1 MFGESDLEQFDVVI
15 VGAGLSGI
23 GMACQ
28 LLTRLPKKTF
38 VILEGRDRLGGTW
51 DLFRFPGIRSDAD
64 MYTMAYRFRPWRGPK
79 AIAGGPSILEYIT
92 ETASEFGLGDRIRYR
107 HRVVRASWSS
117 DEALWTVE
125 AEIGEKKQLSRFLC
139 RFLCLCTGYYE
150 YERGYTPEWP
160 GVERFRG
167 PLVHPQQWPQDL
179 DYAGKRVVVI
189 GSGATAIT
197 LVPAMAQSAEHVTML
212 QRSPSYI
219 LSLPSEDP
227 LAKRVRGRLPA
238 KAAYALVRW
247 KNVLLS
253 MFFFNLSRK
262 RPEVMKRLV
271 AKGVQQHLGQ
281 EYSEDFTPKY
291 NPWDQRMCF
300 APDGDFFL
308 AVRSGKASVVTDE
321 IETFTES
328 GLQLRSGATLEADI
342 IVTATGLVMR
352 IFSGLQLAVDGEPVD
367 LRKKLMYKGMML
379 DDVPNMAAA
388 IGYTNA
394 PWTLKSDL
402 TADYVCRLL
411 KYMDRRG
418 YEYCIPCRNGFEIR
432 EEPAVDFSSG
442 YIQRALPYLPRQGS
456 RRPWRLYQNYVR
468 DLLTLRYGGIEDE
481 AMNFVRK
488 TETLDLKAAESPIE
502 QV

>member
-1 MFGESDLEQFDVVI
+1 MLPESDLEQFDVVI

-23 GMACQ
+23 GTACH
-28 LLTRLPKKTF
+28 LRSRLPGKTF

-79 AIAGGPSILEYIT
+79 AIADGASILEYIT
-92 ETASEFGLGDRIRYR
+92 ETASEFGLEDRIRYR
-107 HRVVRASWSS
+107 HRVVRVSWSS
-117 DEALWTVE
+117 DETLWTVE
-125 AEIGEKKQLSRFLC
+125 TEVGPDRELSRIRC
-139 RFLCLCTGYYE
+139 KFLCLCTGYYE
-150 YERGYTPEWP
+150 YEGGYTPEWP

-167 PLVHPQQWPQDL
+167 TLAHPQHWPQEL
-179 DYAGKRVVVI
+179 DYSGKRVVVI

-197 LVPAMAQSAEHVTML
+197 VVPAMAKSAEHVTML

-219 LSLPSEDP
+219 LALPSEDP
-227 LAKRVRGRLPA
+227 LAKLIRGRLPP
-238 KAAYALVRW
+238 KAAYELVRW

-253 MFFFNLSRK
+253 IFFFNLSRK
-262 RPEVMKRLV
+262 RPEAMKRLV
-271 AKGVQQHLGQ
+271 AKGVQQQLGQ
-281 EYSEDFTPKY
+281 EHSEHFTPKY

-300 APDGDFFL
+300 APDGDFFR
-308 AVRSGKASVVTDE
+308 AVRSGKASIVTDE

-328 GLQLRSGATLEADI
+328 GLRLRSGRTLEADI

-352 IFSGLQLAVDGEPVD
+352 IFSGLQLFVDGEPVD
-367 LRKKLMYKGMML
+367 LRRKLMYKGMML
-379 DDVPNMAAA
+379 NDVPNMAAV

-411 KYMDRRG
+411 KYMEKHG
-418 YEYCIPCRNGFEIR
+418 YDNCVPCQNDPEIR

-442 YIQRALPYLPRQGS
+442 YIQRALPHLPRQGS

-468 DLLTLRYGGIEDE
+468 DMFMLRYGSIEDE
-481 AMNFVRK
+481 AMSFRRAG
-488 TETLDLKAAESPIE
+488 TS
-502 QV
+502 